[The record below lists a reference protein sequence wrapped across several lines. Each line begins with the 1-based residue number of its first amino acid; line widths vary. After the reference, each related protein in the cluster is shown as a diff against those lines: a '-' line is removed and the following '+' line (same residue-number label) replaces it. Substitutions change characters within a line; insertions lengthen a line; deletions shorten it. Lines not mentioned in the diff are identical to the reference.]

1 MPAVNVDRDGRDV
14 VITLELPG
22 IDTENLDVEVAE
34 HRLRISGRR
43 DEARS
48 TDAEGVLVREI
59 RSGEFRREFALPE
72 HVTADAVEAEYVNG
86 LLKVRVR
93 DIAKPKV
100 EPRKIAIRGSA
111 GPAQPDAVEGAAPE
125 AS

>member
-1 MPAVNVDRDGRDV
+1 MAIAVRG
-14 VITLELPG
+14 
-22 IDTENLDVEVAE
+22 
-34 HRLRISGRR
+34 SGW
-43 DEARS
+43 DPF
-48 TDAEGVLVREI
+48 TTLVRQLD
-59 RSGEFRREFALPE
+59 GDFDAMMRRAFALPE